1 MPHSPLVVPIRER
14 QRGAVQYRRL
24 ADGTLP
30 ASFEG
35 IRPAGV
41 RGGHHARRMAR
52 SFLVH
57 ERDILGSAGVA
68 HYEGE
73 VRDLILL
80 FQGEEGE
87 FVILGKEGR
96 GVERRMW
103 ESTGIRVIL
112 LNR

>member
-80 FQGEEGE
+80 F
-87 FVILGKEGR
+87 R
-96 GVERRMW
+96 G
-103 ESTGIRVIL
+103 
-112 LNR
+112 